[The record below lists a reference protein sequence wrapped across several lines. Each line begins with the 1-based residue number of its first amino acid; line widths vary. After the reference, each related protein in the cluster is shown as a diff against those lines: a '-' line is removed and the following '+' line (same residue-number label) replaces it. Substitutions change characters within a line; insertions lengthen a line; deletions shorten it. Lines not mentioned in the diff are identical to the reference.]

1 MHSNSLING
10 RRGKSCFI
18 AYHYSNK
25 MRFFSMTI
33 LSEIANFHFFPE
45 NPFLQTDLGCNLLR
59 KERNFTVGF
68 NTHLLCFL
76 FNSSSSCEF
85 WQSSFFT
92 CQIFWKYDL
101 LLFEYIIIHHHLFK
115 VLNCQYNH
123 FGPYNVLFY
132 LHRSTNI

>member
-25 MRFFSMTI
+25 MRFFLMTI

-59 KERNFTVGF
+59 KKEI
-68 NTHLLCFL
+68 LLWVLIPIFFMFSL

-92 CQIFWKYDL
+92 CPIFWKYDL
-101 LLFEYIIIHHHLFK
+101 LLFEYIIIHHLFK

-123 FGPYNVLFY
+123 FGLYNVLFY